1 MKLYKPKFWDKKNSL
16 YSILLYP
23 LSLIVE
29 FIIYIRKKFVKTLK
43 FKIPIVCV
51 GNIYIGGTGKT
62 PLSILIAKELLEEGK
77 KPAIIRKYYKNH
89 IDEHNLIRNYFN
101 NLILNKNRSEAIY
114 DAQKNDF
121 DIAILDDGFQDY
133 KVQKNLNIIC
143 FNQNQ
148 LVGNGLIFPSGPL
161 REKLSTLKN
170 AQVVIINGNKDQNFE
185 EKIFN
190 INKNIKIFYS
200 KYKPINI
207 DEFKNKKLLAVAGIG
222 NPNNFFKL
230 LDDNDLNIAKKIIYP
245 DHYSF
250 KKFEIL
256 EIINKAEKENYQ
268 IIMTEKDYFKISK
281 YKFNKIKY
289 LKVKLEIDN
298 KKELMRR
305 ILNVYNKNL

>member
-148 LVGNGLIFPSGPL
+148 SVGNGLIFPSGPL

>member
-268 IIMTEKDYFKISK
+268 IIMTEKYYFKISK
-281 YKFNKIKY
+281 YKFNKVKY

-298 KKELMRR
+298 KKELIRR
-305 ILNVYNKNL
+305 ILNVYNKKL

>member
-23 LSLIVE
+23 LSLIFE

-51 GNIYIGGTGKT
+51 GNIYIGGAGKT

-281 YKFNKIKY
+281 YKFNKVKY

-298 KKELMRR
+298 KKELIRR
-305 ILNVYNKNL
+305 ILNVYNKKL